1 MRKPLTSILVAAG
14 LAAPLLALPGASAAT
29 PTGAGPA
36 VEQNIVETAAADPRF
51 TTLVSLAK
59 RAGLADDLA
68 GETRLTLFAPTN
80 AAFRKVPEA
89 TLRKLRRNRAMLRR
103 VLLYHVVAGDVKA
116 EQVVKLR
123 TVRTL
128 AGPKVR
134 IRVRDD
140 TVFLNRRAKVVN
152 TDIPAS
158 NGTIH
163 VIDQVLLPPAR

>member
-1 MRKPLTSILVAAG
+1 MRKPLTSTLLAAG
-14 LAAPLLALPGASAAT
+14 LAGTVLAVPSTSAAT
-29 PTGAGPA
+29 PSWGPA

-51 TTLVSLAK
+51 TTLVSLTK
-59 RAGLADDLA
+59 RAGLADDLS
-68 GETRLTLFAPTN
+68 GETKLTLFAPTN

-116 EQVVKLR
+116 EQVVRLR
-123 TVRTL
+123 AVPTL

-134 IRVRDD
+134 IRLRDD
-140 TVFLNRRAKVVN
+140 TVFLNRRTKVVK
-152 TDIPAS
+152 TDISAS

>member
-1 MRKPLTSILVAAG
+1 MPNRFTTTLLAAG
-14 LAAPLLALPGASAAT
+14 LAAPLLALPGTSAAS
-29 PTGAGPA
+29 PTGGPA
-36 VEQNIVETAAADPRF
+36 VDQNIVETAAADPQF

-59 RAGLADDLA
+59 RAGLADDLSA
-68 GETRLTLFAPTN
+68 QTKLTLFAPTN

-89 TLRKLRRNRAMLRR
+89 TLRKLRRNRALLRR

-116 EQVVKLR
+116 EQVVRLR
-123 TVRTL
+123 AVRTL

-134 IRVRDD
+134 VRVRDD

-152 TDIPAS
+152 TDISAS

>member
-1 MRKPLTSILVAAG
+1 MPKPLTCTLLAAG

-29 PTGAGPA
+29 PTGGPA

-59 RAGLADDLA
+59 RAGLADDLSA
-68 GETRLTLFAPTN
+68 KTKLTLFAPTN

-89 TLRKLRRNRAMLRR
+89 TLRKLGHNRAMLRR
-103 VLLYHVVAGDVKA
+103 VLLYHVLAGDVKA
-116 EQVVKLR
+116 EQIVRLRAVK
-123 TVRTL
+123 TL

-134 IRVRDD
+134 IRVRND
-140 TVFLNRRAKVVN
+140 TVLLNRRAKVVR
-152 TDIPAS
+152 TDISAS